1 MHFDGLRG
9 RSALV
14 TGASGTIGGA
24 IAKSLAE
31 QGVNVVVHYR
41 HNLESAQSLV
51 DEIDSKGGHS
61 GLAQGDISTI
71 DGANDVVE
79 QAMGLS
85 GKLEILV
92 NNAGITKDGLLARMS
107 EDDWDSVM
115 DTNLK
120 STYMVSRAVL
130 RPMMKARFG
139 RIINVSSVSGLMG
152 NAGQSNYSA
161 AKAGV
166 IGFTKAL
173 AREVAARGVTVNA
186 VAPGFIDSP
195 MARDVGDTVLE
206 KVLEAIPVGRLGY
219 PAEVA
224 GWVSMLASESAEYVT
239 GQVIAIDGGLS
250 M

>member
-31 QGVNVVVHYR
+31 HGVKVVVHYR
-41 HNLESAQSLV
+41 HNLDSAQSLV
-51 DEIDSKGGHS
+51 DEIDGNGGHS
-61 GLAQGDISTI
+61 GLVQGDISTVN
-71 DGANDVVE
+71 GATDVVE
-79 QAMGLS
+79 QAMGFS
-85 GKLEILV
+85 GGLDILV

-107 EDDWDSVM
+107 ETDWDSVI

-130 RPMMKARFG
+130 RPMLKARFG
-139 RIINVSSVSGLMG
+139 RIINISSVSGLMG
-152 NAGQSNYSA
+152 NAGQVNYSA
-161 AKAGV
+161 AKAGI

-173 AREVAARGVTVNA
+173 AREVASRGVTVNA

-195 MARDVGDTVLE
+195 MARDVGDNVMQKILE
-206 KVLEAIPVGRLGY
+206 TIPIGRLGS
-219 PAEVA
+219 PEEIA
-224 GWVSMLASESAEYVT
+224 GWVSMLASESGEYVT
-239 GQVIAIDGGLS
+239 GQVVVVDGGLS